1 MIVRLFLVLVSTVIA
16 ASAAQAQPEP
26 VPVEAWADRDNVISL
41 DMNPRADRMA
51 MLMRRERG
59 GEFELLVFETADIS
73 GSMTAIQTGE
83 LQPRSLFWANDRYL
97 IVSFIAEGMLGSQ
110 RVFVSRIASFDVI
123 EQRWQTMIRLGR
135 GDPRDPMSSLAT
147 SFGPASIVSSL
158 PDDPDHILIAHG
170 EEMGDNP
177 NYYRTNVATGA
188 RDLVLRGQDR
198 FSGIVFDREGQARGA
213 QEYDAGRNRI
223 VTYAR
228 LSPDDDWREIGALD
242 AENRDRFELL
252 GFFNPDQP
260 QIATIYSDS
269 EGENTTGIYE
279 LDIRTGARE
288 LVFRSPDYDAVGVIR
303 SPRASDGSR
312 VIGYEYADLEG
323 TKPYFI
329 NDEFG
334 GLHSALSD
342 AFPGRQIS
350 ILRVSEDG
358 ATILFYTSGP
368 QDPGTWYMLRN
379 GAAARIISR
388 STEFSTDA
396 LSPSRVF
403 TYTARD
409 GRAMSGLLTT
419 PAGMP
424 GPFPTIA
431 MPHGGPWVRDSLGYD
446 EWAQMLANQGY
457 AVFQPNYR
465 GSTWL
470 GQEHWIAGDNEW
482 GLAMQDDVD
491 DGMLALAEAGIA
503 DPDRFAFF
511 GWSYGGYSAFAAS
524 VEEEPLYNCMVAGA
538 GIVDL
543 SRIRGGLTG
552 SRFARVFQR
561 PTISGVSP
569 IDHVER
575 VSRPMLIVHGDED
588 RTVPVEHSRRFSD
601 RLESQGA
608 DFEYIEIEGMRHSPL
623 EYDQNM
629 QWYPALFEFFETKCG
644 F

>member
-1 MIVRLFLVLVSTVIA
+1 MIVRLLLA
-16 ASAAQAQPEP
+16 ALSAAIVTEAAQARPEP
-26 VPVEAWADRDNVISL
+26 VPVEVWADQDNVISV
-41 DMNPRADRMA
+41 DMNPSAERMA

-59 GEFELLVFETADIS
+59 GEFELLLFETADIA
-73 GSMTAIQTGE
+73 GTMTAIQTGE
-83 LQPRSLFWANDRYL
+83 LRPRRLFWANDRYL
-97 IVSFIAEGMLGSQ
+97 VVQFVADATLGSEAVQ
-110 RVFVSRIASFDVI
+110 VARIASFDVI
-123 EQRWQTMIRLGR
+123 DQRWQSMIRMGR
-135 GDPRDPMSSLAT
+135 GDPRDPMSRLAA
-147 SFGPASIVSSL
+147 SFGPAFIASSL
-158 PDDPDHILIAHG
+158 PDDPDHILIGHG

-198 FSGIVFDREGQARGA
+198 FAGLIFDREGEARAA
-213 QEYDAGRNRI
+213 QEYDVGRNRI

-228 LSPDDDWREIGALD
+228 LSPEDDWREVGALD

-252 GFFNPDQP
+252 GFFDAARPNM
-260 QIATIYSDS
+260 ATVYSDT

-279 LDIRTGARE
+279 LDILTGARD
-288 LVFRSPDYDAVGVIR
+288 LVFRSPDFDAVDVIR

-329 NDEFG
+329 DEEFG
-334 GLHSALSD
+334 GLHAALSD
-342 AFPGRQIS
+342 AFPERQVF
-350 ILRVSEDG
+350 ILRISEDG
-358 ATILFYTSGP
+358 ATILFYVTGP
-368 QDPGTWYMLRN
+368 QEPGTWYMLRN

-388 STEFSTDA
+388 STEFSADA
-396 LSPSRVF
+396 LSPTRLF

-419 PAGMP
+419 PRGMS

-431 MPHGGPWVRDSLGYD
+431 IPHGGPWIRDEVGYD

-503 DPDRFAFF
+503 DPERFAFF
-511 GWSYGGYSAFAAS
+511 GWSYGGYSAFAAAT
-524 VEEEPLYNCMVAGA
+524 EEQPLYNCMVAGA

-552 SRFARVFQR
+552 SPFARVFQR

-588 RTVPVEHSRRFSD
+588 RIVPVEHSRRFAD
-601 RLESQGA
+601 RLERQGA
-608 DFEYIEIEGMRHSPL
+608 NFAYIEIEGMRHSPI

-629 QWYPALFEFFETKCG
+629 QWYPALLEFFDTECG